1 MSALLVVPLV
11 GLVFPILLVLV
22 AVLIDA
28 VYAAFVGYQIWHD
41 NPHPVLGRLLHR
53 SRSSA

>member
-11 GLVFPILLVLV
+11 GLVFPIVLVLA

-28 VYAAFVGYQIWHD
+28 VYAAFVGYRMWHD
-41 NPHPVLGRLLHR
+41 HPHPMLGRLLHR
-53 SRSSA
+53 SR